1 MTPDDDSKAA
11 VRISW
16 GDVAPRD
23 VMGIQHHTQTKPRP
37 IEEAFQDGVSAKALV
52 LLSLPWF
59 VSIGV
64 MVVAVLTYFLVHPWP
79 ASFTESV
86 LAIIVF
92 GAGGTG
98 GSMTFNRLYKYR
110 ATHTSC

>member
-1 MTPDDDSKAA
+1 
-11 VRISW
+11 
-16 GDVAPRD
+16 
-23 VMGIQHHTQTKPRP
+23 MGIQHHTRTGSRP

-59 VSIGV
+59 ISIGV

-79 ASFTESV
+79 AAFTESV

-92 GAGGTG
+92 GAGGAG

-110 ATHTSC
+110 VTHAPSC